1 MRVFHDRPYVIAD
14 AILNTMGSMQHTFGV
29 RELIRAGLQDLD
41 KARELLQELQDNGVS
56 DDRLQSLMA
65 TLEHS
70 CDPDVALRNLIDI
83 IKALQSQG
91 RRFDDIVTSGEGLTR
106 LVTVLGVSD
115 EMGKLMRFRPELVAA
130 AANDACESHLY
141 NHAQRAR
148 MYSKR

>member
-1 MRVFHDRPYVIAD
+1 
-14 AILNTMGSMQHTFGV
+14 MGSMQHTFGV

-83 IKALQSQG
+83 INLEIVIHTG
-91 RRFDDIVTSGEGLTR
+91 RESR
-106 LVTVLGVSD
+106 LSSV
-115 EMGKLMRFRPELVAA
+115 F
-130 AANDACESHLY
+130 
-141 NHAQRAR
+141 
-148 MYSKR
+148 KR

>member
-65 TLEHS
+65 TL
-70 CDPDVALRNLIDI
+70 DI
-83 IKALQSQG
+83 PATPTWRYVISSISSKHCRAKA
-91 RRFDDIVTSGEGLTR
+91 EGSTTL
-106 LVTVLGVSD
+106 
-115 EMGKLMRFRPELVAA
+115 
-130 AANDACESHLY
+130 
-141 NHAQRAR
+141 
-148 MYSKR
+148 

>member
-70 CDPDVALRNLIDI
+70 
-83 IKALQSQG
+83 
-91 RRFDDIVTSGEGLTR
+91 
-106 LVTVLGVSD
+106 
-115 EMGKLMRFRPELVAA
+115 
-130 AANDACESHLY
+130 
-141 NHAQRAR
+141 
-148 MYSKR
+148 